1 MAAFVRVSGP
11 PNSNFLVGYP
21 GISATLVS
29 TPSPFSLYPLLL
41 LPARPAPACAPAPA
55 PLPAAEFACPLLTT
69 TQPRIEGKVEIRP
82 LTGYSAPVN
91 VSLVTIALQ
100 RRETI
105 HPSADSVTK
114 KHLAA
119 PRKEITDIVGKEMLL
134 FRCSAGKEYESVYTM
149 DLPFV
154 IFIPYGRGGE
164 EVARRVPPASLQLP
178 SRTAE
183 TFYELVVTV
192 QQGHTDQKKY
202 PFPVP
207 ISRYDTLS
215 TFGMYNRPE
224 SAERVT
230 DHLVTLGI
238 SLPRWSYGPLDPVSV
253 YIKLSPNPDWLN
265 KAKKVTIQKIT
276 VGIDEEIIF
285 NHEGDE
291 PTRKVKTLAK
301 TTQAV
306 GVKMPEAGYFT
317 NLGLVFPAKDL
328 RDSEGIIPRGKK
340 EFPMYAV
347 NGFTTTGTLYKIEYY
362 LTVKVSL
369 SRSPP
374 CAYTDQLNR
383 RKCPRQETFSSG
395 SPLSFALLIM
405 RAVRRKWRPLS
416 KPPRTLLTSPQITPC
431 CRQAQLSAQMS
442 PTVCVP

>member
-21 GISATLVS
+21 GISATL
-29 TPSPFSLYPLLL
+29 
-41 LPARPAPACAPAPA
+41 
-55 PLPAAEFACPLLTT
+55 
-69 TQPRIEGKVEIRP
+69 PRIEGKVEVRP
-82 LTGYSAPVN
+82 LIGVSAPVA

-100 RRETI
+100 RRESI
-105 HPSADSVTK
+105 HPAADSVTK

-119 PRKEITDIVGKEMLL
+119 PRKEIVDIVGKEMLL
-134 FRCSAGKEYESVYTM
+134 YRSPLGREAESILAM

-164 EVARRVPPASLQLP
+164 EIARRVPPASLALP

-183 TFYELVVTV
+183 TYYELVVTV
-192 QQGHTDQKKY
+192 QQGAQEQKKY
-202 PFPVP
+202 AFPVP
-207 ISRYDTLS
+207 IARYDTLS

-224 SAERVT
+224 SAERVS

-253 YIKLSPNPDWLN
+253 YIKLSPNPDWMA

-276 VGIDEEIIF
+276 VGIDEEIIY

-291 PTRKVKTLAK
+291 PTRKVKCLTK

-317 NLGLVFPAKDL
+317 NLGLVFPAKDY
-328 RDSEGIIPRGKK
+328 RDGEGIMPRGNQK
-340 EFPMYAV
+340 FPMYGV
-347 NGFTTTGTLYKIEYY
+347 SGFTTTGTLYKIEYY
-362 LTVKVSL
+362 LTVK
-369 SRSPP
+369 
-374 CAYTDQLNR
+374 
-383 RKCPRQETFSSG
+383 
-395 SPLSFALLIM
+395 
-405 RAVRRKWRPLS
+405 
-416 KPPRTLLTSPQITPC
+416 
-431 CRQAQLSAQMS
+431 AQMS
-442 PTVCVP
+442 AAKDILLRQPIVVCPFDHAGCKQEMEAIEQAAKDAAHVSPDNPMLPAAHIVKATDPMGLAALGIAYVGGQRKPLID

>member
-21 GISATLVS
+21 GISATL
-29 TPSPFSLYPLLL
+29 
-41 LPARPAPACAPAPA
+41 
-55 PLPAAEFACPLLTT
+55 
-69 TQPRIEGKVEIRP
+69 PRIEGKVEVRP
-82 LTGYSAPVN
+82 LIGVSAPVA

-100 RRETI
+100 RRESI
-105 HPSADSVTK
+105 HPAADSVTK

-119 PRKEITDIVGKEMLL
+119 PRKEIVDIVGKEMLL
-134 FRCSAGKEYESVYTM
+134 YRSPLGREAESILAM

-164 EVARRVPPASLQLP
+164 EIARRVPPASLVLP

-183 TFYELVVTV
+183 TYYELVVTV
-192 QQGHTDQKKY
+192 QQGAQEQKKY
-202 PFPVP
+202 AFPVP
-207 ISRYDTLS
+207 IARYDTLS

-224 SAERVT
+224 SAERVS

-253 YIKLSPNPDWLN
+253 YIKLSPNPDWMA

-276 VGIDEEIIF
+276 VGIDEEIIY

-291 PTRKVKTLAK
+291 PTRKVKCLTK

-317 NLGLVFPAKDL
+317 NLGLVFPAKDY
-328 RDSEGIIPRGKK
+328 RDGEGIMPRGNQK
-340 EFPMYAV
+340 FPMYGV
-347 NGFTTTGTLYKIEYY
+347 SGFTTTGTLYKIEYY
-362 LTVKVSL
+362 LTVK
-369 SRSPP
+369 
-374 CAYTDQLNR
+374 
-383 RKCPRQETFSSG
+383 
-395 SPLSFALLIM
+395 
-405 RAVRRKWRPLS
+405 
-416 KPPRTLLTSPQITPC
+416 
-431 CRQAQLSAQMS
+431 AQMS
-442 PTVCVP
+442 AAKDILLRQPIVVCPFDHAGCKQEMEAIEQAAKDAAHVSPDNPMLPAAHIVKATDPMGLAALGMAYVGGQRKPLID

>member
-1 MAAFVRVSGP
+1 MSAFVRVSGP

-21 GISATLVS
+21 GISATL
-29 TPSPFSLYPLLL
+29 
-41 LPARPAPACAPAPA
+41 
-55 PLPAAEFACPLLTT
+55 
-69 TQPRIEGKVEIRP
+69 PRIEGKVEIRP
-82 LTGYSAPVN
+82 LVGVSAPVN
-91 VSLVTIALQ
+91 VSLVTIALH

-134 FRCSAGKEYESVYTM
+134 YRCAAGRDHESILCM

-183 TFYELVVTV
+183 TFYELVVTL
-192 QQGHTDQKKY
+192 QQGPQEQRKY
-202 PFPVP
+202 AFPVP
-207 ISRYDTLS
+207 IQRYDTLS

-253 YIKLSPNPDWLN
+253 YIKLSPNQDWLS
-265 KAKKVTIQKIT
+265 KAKKVTIKQIT

-328 RDSEGIIPRGKK
+328 RDSDGVIPRGKK

-347 NGFTTTGTLYKIEYY
+347 TGFTTTGTLYKIEYY
-362 LTVKVSL
+362 LTVK
-369 SRSPP
+369 
-374 CAYTDQLNR
+374 
-383 RKCPRQETFSSG
+383 
-395 SPLSFALLIM
+395 
-405 RAVRRKWRPLS
+405 
-416 KPPRTLLTSPQITPC
+416 
-431 CRQAQLSAQMS
+431 AQMS
-442 PTVCVP
+442 SARDILLRQPIVVCPFDHAGCKEEMEAIEQAAKDAAHVAPDNPMLPASTIIRANDPDGLRALGIAIVGGVRKPLIE

>member
-1 MAAFVRVSGP
+1 MSAFVRVSGP

-21 GISATLVS
+21 GISATL
-29 TPSPFSLYPLLL
+29 
-41 LPARPAPACAPAPA
+41 
-55 PLPAAEFACPLLTT
+55 
-69 TQPRIEGKVEIRP
+69 PRIEGKVEIRP
-82 LTGYSAPVN
+82 LVGISAPVN
-91 VSLVTIALQ
+91 ISLVTIALH
-100 RRETI
+100 RRESI

-119 PRKEITDIVGKEMLL
+119 PRKDITDLVGKEMLL
-134 FRCSAGKEYESVYTM
+134 FRCSAGREHESILCM

-192 QQGHTDQKKY
+192 QQGHSEQKKY
-202 PFPVP
+202 AFPVP
-207 ISRYDTLS
+207 IQRYDTLS

-253 YIKLSPNPDWLN
+253 YIKLSPNPDWLS
-265 KAKKVTIQKIT
+265 KAKKVTIKQIT

-328 RDSEGIIPRGKK
+328 RDSDGIIPRGKK

-362 LTVKVSL
+362 LTVKVRSSL
-369 SRSPP
+369 RPV
-374 CAYTDQLNR
+374 Y
-383 RKCPRQETFSSG
+383 EV
-395 SPLSFALLIM
+395 PLI
-405 RAVRRKWRPLS
+405 LS
-416 KPPRTLLTSPQITPC
+416 
-431 CRQAQLSAQMS
+431 
-442 PTVCVP
+442 